1 MKIGNLGKAIAF
13 ASLWFYAAY
22 VSTALVS
29 KGTETWEVGVFFVAT
44 AAFSVYVIFLFD
56 SKPKKK

>member
-13 ASLWFYAAY
+13 ASLWFYAAT
-22 VSTALVS
+22 VTP
-29 KGTETWEVGVFFVAT
+29 GVEHFYEGGIIFVAT

-56 SKPKKK
+56 RGSDRQ